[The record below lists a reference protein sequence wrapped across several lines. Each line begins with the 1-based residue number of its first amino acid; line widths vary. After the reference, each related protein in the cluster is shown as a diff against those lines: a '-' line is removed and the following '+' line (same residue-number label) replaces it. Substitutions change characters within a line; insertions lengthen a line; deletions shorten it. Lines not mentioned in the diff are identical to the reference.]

1 MEESRAPHLSERGRT
16 CRLVAVVFASVSV
29 PVRQFVAAPVG
40 GRLETRF
47 PSRCRVAREARVSS
61 DCREE
66 ERELEIV
73 FAGVVGRVWCRGSRE
88 QKAGRRAFRSI
99 QECPVARVKR
109 KKSKRTQ
116 REVCWFRTTA
126 VEPTGFSFNLYRWLE
141 CLESV

>member
-66 ERELEIV
+66 EREPEIV
-73 FAGVVGRVWCRGSRE
+73 FAGVVGRVWCRGVERAEGWAPSVSIDPRMSRRE
-88 QKAGRRAFRSI
+88 GEKKKVEANPEGSLLVSNYGR
-99 QECPVARVKR
+99 
-109 KKSKRTQ
+109 
-116 REVCWFRTTA
+116 
-126 VEPTGFSFNLYRWLE
+126 
-141 CLESV
+141 